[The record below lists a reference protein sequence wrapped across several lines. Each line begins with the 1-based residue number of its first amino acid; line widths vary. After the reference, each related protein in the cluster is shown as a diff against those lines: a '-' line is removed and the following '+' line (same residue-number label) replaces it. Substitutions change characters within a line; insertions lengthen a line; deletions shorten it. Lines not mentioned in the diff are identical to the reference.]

1 MDIGKFQDAV
11 FLTPIAGSSNPIRL
25 LDKAI
30 ELYNTEGINSEVI
43 GKFMYCLALICNTY
57 DYDMN
62 EESFKFLRSAVKCL
76 NIGDSD
82 ET

>member
-25 LDKAI
+25 LDKVI

-62 EESFKFLRSAVKCL
+62 EESFKFLHSAVKCL
-76 NIGDSD
+76 NIGDND

>member
-11 FLTPIAGSSNPIRL
+11 FLTPIAGSNNPIKM
-25 LDKAI
+25 LDKTI
-30 ELYNTEGINSEVI
+30 EMYSNSGMSDELV

-62 EESFKFLRSAVKCL
+62 DESCKFLRSAFDYANMEV
-76 NIGDSD
+76 DD
-82 ET
+82 V

>member
-76 NIGDSD
+76 NIGEND
-82 ET
+82 EY